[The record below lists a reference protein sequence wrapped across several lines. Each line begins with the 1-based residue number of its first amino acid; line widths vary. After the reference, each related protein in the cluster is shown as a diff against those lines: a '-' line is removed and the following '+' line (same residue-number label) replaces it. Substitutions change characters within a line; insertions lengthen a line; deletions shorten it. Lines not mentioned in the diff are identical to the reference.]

1 MTDMEDLGTYVN
13 SNIND
18 ALETL
23 LHGKETPE
31 EREAALISF
40 IKDYDK
46 SVKEYEIDLRAKATI
61 KDNILVVVAVIS
73 AVVGA
78 LMSGIFL
85 SLK

>member
-1 MTDMEDLGTYVN
+1 MEDLGFEVN
-13 SNIND
+13 SNINES
-18 ALETL
+18 LETV

-40 IKDYDK
+40 IRKYDK
-46 SVKEYEIDLRAKATI
+46 SVKEFEIDLRAKATI
-61 KDNILVVVAVIS
+61 KDNILVVVAVVS

-78 LMSGIFL
+78 LLSGILL

>member
-1 MTDMEDLGTYVN
+1 
-13 SNIND
+13 
-18 ALETL
+18 LETV

-46 SVKEYEIDLRAKATI
+46 SAKEYEIDLRARATI

-78 LMSGIFL
+78 LLSGIFL

>member
-1 MTDMEDLGTYVN
+1 MEDLGFEVN
-13 SNIND
+13 SNINES
-18 ALETL
+18 LETV

-40 IKDYDK
+40 IRKYDK
-46 SVKEYEIDLRAKATI
+46 SVKEFEIDLRAKATI
-61 KDNILVVVAVIS
+61 KDNILIVVAVIS

-78 LMSGIFL
+78 LLSGIFL

>member
-1 MTDMEDLGTYVN
+1 MEDLGFEVN
-13 SNIND
+13 SNINES
-18 ALETL
+18 LETV

-46 SVKEYEIDLRAKATI
+46 SVKKYEIDLRAKATI

-78 LMSGIFL
+78 LLSGIFL

>member
-1 MTDMEDLGTYVN
+1 MEDLGFEVN
-13 SNIND
+13 SNINE
-18 ALETL
+18 ALETV

>member
-1 MTDMEDLGTYVN
+1 MEDLGFEVN
-13 SNIND
+13 SNINES
-18 ALETL
+18 LETV

-40 IKDYDK
+40 IRKYDK
-46 SVKEYEIDLRAKATI
+46 SVKEFEIDLRAKATI

-78 LMSGIFL
+78 LLSGIFL

>member
-1 MTDMEDLGTYVN
+1 MEDLGFEVN
-13 SNIND
+13 SNINE
-18 ALETL
+18 ALETV

-46 SVKEYEIDLRAKATI
+46 SAKEYEIDLRAKATI

-78 LMSGIFL
+78 LLSGIFL

>member
-1 MTDMEDLGTYVN
+1 MEDLGFEVN
-13 SNIND
+13 SNINES
-18 ALETL
+18 LETV

-40 IKDYDK
+40 IRKYDK
-46 SVKEYEIDLRAKATI
+46 SAKEYEIDLRAKATI
-61 KDNILVVVAVIS
+61 KDSFLVVVAVIS

-78 LMSGIFL
+78 LLSGIFL